1 MAKVPQSGVTEVTVI
16 PVLAHSEA
24 HTLSPTL
31 GIRQPS
37 LRVREERRQESSS
50 PGNWA
55 EGYGLGLQLLG
66 PGSQAS

>member
-1 MAKVPQSGVTEVTVI
+1 MAKVPQSGVTEVTL
-16 PVLAHSEA
+16 LAHSEA

-37 LRVREERRQESSS
+37 LRVREERRQERSS

-55 EGYGLGLQLLG
+55 EG
-66 PGSQAS
+66 